1 MVCPPIDEVSVERRR
16 HALPQLECA
25 LLTYNAKGGG
35 DHAAI
40 LHLDLGEWVGSYIIC
55 GSLNQ
60 TYSSSSTIYI
70 LYIPRPTHTIYAYMV
85 YLWVGGIFRANTNTT
100 TTRQHRE
107 MGWEMRIVDGSWVC
121 VVGGGKRARQLHLTP
136 VHLIN

>member
-1 MVCPPIDEVSVERRR
+1 MSVERRR

-40 LHLDLGEWVGSYIIC
+40 LHLDLGEWVGGYIIC

-60 TYSSSSTIYI
+60 TYSSSTKYTIYI
-70 LYIPRPTHTIYAYMV
+70 YLGLHIQSIYGIP
-85 YLWVGGIFRANTNTT
+85 
-100 TTRQHRE
+100 
-107 MGWEMRIVDGSWVC
+107 MGWGHLASQHKYNNNKTAQRNGCGMRDAECRREQGEGRWVC
-121 VVGGGKRARQLHLTP
+121 VVGGGKGARLLRLTP
-136 VHLIN
+136 VHLIK